1 MFLGYSIE
9 GVRILVVEDNALNQR
24 IVKLM
29 LGKLGAVIA
38 GALNGQ
44 EAIDLLKEN
53 KFDVVLMDLNMPVMD
68 GYETTVYIRKVLQ
81 SDIPIIALTA
91 DSMVENDAEAFAAG
105 MNAGISKPFDP
116 DHICKLIRTLID
128 K

>member
-1 MFLGYSIE
+1 
-9 GVRILVVEDNALNQR
+9 
-24 IVKLM
+24 M

-68 GYETTVYIRKVLQ
+68 GFQATRAIRSMVDSHNQRASCDVENLEQ
-81 SDIPIIALTA
+81 PFIVALTA
-91 DSMVENDAEAFAAG
+91 YSALAF
-105 MNAGISKPFDP
+105 KEK
-116 DHICKLIRTLID
+116 CY
-128 K
+128 